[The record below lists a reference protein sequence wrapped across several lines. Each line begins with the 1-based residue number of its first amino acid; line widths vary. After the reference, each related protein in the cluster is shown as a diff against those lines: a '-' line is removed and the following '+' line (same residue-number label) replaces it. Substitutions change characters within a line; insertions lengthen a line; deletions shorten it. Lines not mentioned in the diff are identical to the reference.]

1 MIIDESHIRKHSIN
15 DSRPDLPVSLLLVTK
30 DEERVVG
37 FVRIFKVTGKID
49 AGLIESLVIS
59 PDMRRRGLGRLLMEA
74 AEEHVRRY
82 MYIYMYTC

>member
-1 MIIDESHIRKHSIN
+1 MNPIRKHSIS
-15 DSRPDLPVSLLLVTK
+15 DSRPDLPVSLLLVTQDK
-30 DEERVVG
+30 ERVVG
-37 FVRIFKVTGKID
+37 FVRIFKVTGKSD

-82 MYIYMYTC
+82 MHIYMYTC